1 MPEQVQIN
9 DKVNIIEYQNIDLSD
24 SLLLVAFPTVG
35 MVGYIAGHYIVSTLK
50 MQEMGAIVSQRF
62 IPATI
67 IHNTKPSPPVRIYQT
82 PKICGPDGSC
92 KKLAVIISE
101 FMLPEDLIAPVVA
114 KIFDWAQSKH
124 CQMIV
129 TLEGTHTY
137 GKKEEKDLQVFGVAS
152 TPDMVDILKKYNI
165 EQTQEGMITGITG
178 VLLADGNL
186 LNRNVICLLSEAH
199 SAYPDA
205 RAAGN
210 LIHKLEGMLPGI
222 KIDPEPLYKQAS
234 EIEQD
239 VKKFME
245 QSRPTGPV
253 QPYTGGGMYE

>member
-1 MPEQVQIN
+1 MN
-9 DKVNIIEYQNIDLSD
+9 DAVNIIEYEKIDLSD

-35 MVGYIAGHYIVSTLK
+35 MVGYIAGHYIVTTLK
-50 MQEMGAIVSQRF
+50 MEEIGAIVSKRF

-67 IHNTKPSPPVRIYQT
+67 IHNSRPSPPVRIYQT
-82 PKICGPDGSC
+82 NKICGPEGSC
-92 KKLAVIISE
+92 KKLAIIISE
-101 FMLPEDLIAPVVA
+101 FMLPEDLITPVVE
-114 KIFDWAQSKH
+114 KIFNWAQQRH

-129 TLEGTHTY
+129 TLEGTHTF
-137 GKKEEKDLQVFGVAS
+137 GKKEAKELQVFGVAS
-152 TPDMVDILKKYNI
+152 TPGMVNVLKKYNI
-165 EQTQEGMITGITG
+165 EQTQEGMITGVTG

-186 LNRNVICLLSEAH
+186 MNRNVICLLSEAN
-199 SAYPDA
+199 SAFPDA

-222 KIDPEPLYKQAS
+222 KIDPEPLYQQA
-234 EIEQD
+234 ENIEQE
-239 VKKFME
+239 VKKFLE